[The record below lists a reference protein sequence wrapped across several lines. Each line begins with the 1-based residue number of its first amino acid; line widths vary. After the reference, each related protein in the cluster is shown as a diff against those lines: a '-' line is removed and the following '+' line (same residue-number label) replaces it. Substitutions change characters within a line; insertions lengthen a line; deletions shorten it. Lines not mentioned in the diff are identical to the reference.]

1 MEEKEIIELFVSRSE
16 NAIAETDRKFRSYC
30 RKIAYNI
37 LGDHGETDECVNETY
52 FKLWNSIPP
61 NIPERLSVF
70 IAKIVRNTA
79 FHIYSKKTA
88 LRRGKNEIS
97 LVLDELCECADMNSD
112 VEENLKL
119 KELEKAL
126 EEFLDTLESSKR
138 DVFMLRYWY
147 TMPVREIAHKQHMK
161 EGTVKSVLSRTRS
174 ELREFLKKREL
185 Y

>member
-1 MEEKEIIELFVSRSE
+1 MEEKEIIDLYVSRSE

-30 RKIAYNI
+30 RKIAYSI

-61 NIPERLSVF
+61 QIPERLSVF

-97 LVLDELCECADMNSD
+97 LVLDELSECVDMSSD
-112 VEENLKL
+112 VEETVEL
-119 KELEKAL
+119 KELENAL
-126 EEFLDTLESSKR
+126 EEFLDTLESTKR
-138 DVFMLRYWY
+138 DIFMLRYWY
-147 TMPVREIAHKQHMK
+147 TMPLRDIALKQHMK

-174 ELREFLKKREL
+174 ELREYLKKCEL